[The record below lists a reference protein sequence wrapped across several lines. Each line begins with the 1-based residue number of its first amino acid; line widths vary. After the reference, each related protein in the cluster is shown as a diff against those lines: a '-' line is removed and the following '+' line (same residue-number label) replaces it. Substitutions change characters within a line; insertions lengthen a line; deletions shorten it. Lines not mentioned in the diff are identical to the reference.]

1 MAFSGQLSDLNPPEL
16 LQMLSLTR
24 KTGKLLLAHGDRR
37 GVLVFNRGK
46 IVFAASDGMRSAF
59 GVTLARGKV
68 VADSRLIEQVAQ
80 RLPGSI
86 TDSGSFLVQFHQD
99 GAGTLSDLVREQ
111 IAAVV
116 TELVTWSRGH
126 FRFEPVD
133 LPESGE
139 LQLEAGWFVLR
150 DGVEPEAMLLDAL
163 TKLDEGERARWER
176 DLAAAAGW
184 TEPVAG
190 AGTNS
195 DISAAFE
202 VMVDEVTGE
211 ITWAPAT
218 VADATQPRD
227 PRNLHCLLDEA
238 HALRGV
244 WPALTADAT
253 LLVLRFAAQV
263 INRGV
268 LLARRDESLQGIG
281 QFGLRFPDAD
291 ARVRQLSIPLDSP
304 SILAEVVAGGS
315 SFVGVLP
322 PSQWV
327 AHLLERIG
335 GSLSNE
341 MALIP
346 LSVDGTVVAVLC
358 GDNLP
363 HSTRVGGIEGLEL
376 LMREVGA
383 GVEEAQRHR

>member
-1 MAFSGQLSDLNPPEL
+1 MAFSGQLSDLTPPEL

-37 GVLVFNRGK
+37 GVLVFDRGK
-46 IVFAASDGMRSAF
+46 IVFAAADGMRSAF

-68 VADSRLIEQVAQ
+68 VADSRLVEQVAQ

-86 TDSGSFLVQFHQD
+86 TDSGSFLVQYHQE
-99 GAGTLSDLVREQ
+99 GAGTLDDLVREQ

-116 TELVTWSRGH
+116 TELVTWTRGH

-133 LPESGE
+133 VPEPGE

-150 DGVEPEAMLLDAL
+150 DGVDPEAMLLDAL

-176 DLAAAAGW
+176 DLAAASGLAD
-184 TEPVAG
+184 TS
-190 AGTNS
+190 GTGSPS

-202 VMVDEVTGE
+202 VLVDEVTGE
-211 ITWAPAT
+211 ITWAPVT
-218 VADATQPRD
+218 VAGATRPPDR
-227 PRNLHCLLDEA
+227 RGLHHLLDEA
-238 HALRGV
+238 HALRGM

-268 LLARRDESLQGIG
+268 LLALRGETLQGIG
-281 QFGLRFPDAD
+281 QFGLRFSDAD
-291 ARVRQLSIPLDSP
+291 ARVRQLTIPLDAP
-304 SILAEVVAGGS
+304 SILAEVVARGA
-315 SFVGVLP
+315 SFVGPLP
-322 PSQWV
+322 PSKWV

-335 GSLSNE
+335 GSASNE
-341 MALIP
+341 MAVIP
-346 LSVDGTVVAVLC
+346 LAVEGRVVAVLC

-363 HSTRVGGIEGLEL
+363 NSPRVGGIEGLEL

-383 GVEEAQRHR
+383 GVEEARRYR